1 MEHMDHIINS
11 TNKYVKPEA
20 RLFHNELTPLEL
32 PYFSEALI
40 SLEDVLNF
48 LYSDLGC
55 KRKKFI
61 KLIYQFLQQND
72 IINIRLSKE
81 KSTNE
86 IDRKFASKF
95 TTTEPEQINND
106 DTITHINTKKDLKV
120 KIIEKLLY
128 SIKNS
133 LRSESGQLKFDKFHL
148 SSEELGIDLMFL
160 LIELSA
166 KCNQLFQMREV
177 VSHLLESADDNLVS
191 TIKEYNSFKKL
202 STYFKKINPDNFQP
216 KPMEPKE
223 KESNNQDD
231 ISFDQD
237 EIIFDQDFDH
247 FKLAKCRFADLFIAH
262 ESFEK
267 MSLNETNFCNLT
279 GFLVVEPFVCND
291 VPILSTS
298 KLGSSL
304 DALIVEYSNETD
316 EPIDSFI

>member
-1 MEHMDHIINS
+1 M
-11 TNKYVKPEA
+11 
-20 RLFHNELTPLEL
+20 
-32 PYFSEALI
+32 
-40 SLEDVLNF
+40 
-48 LYSDLGC
+48 YSDLGC

-148 SSEELGIDLMFL
+148 SSEKLGIDLMFL

-177 VSHLLESADDNLVS
+177 VSHLLVQ
-191 TIKEYNSFKKL
+191 
-202 STYFKKINPDNFQP
+202 YFISYINY
-216 KPMEPKE
+216 KY
-223 KESNNQDD
+223 
-231 ISFDQD
+231 
-237 EIIFDQDFDH
+237 
-247 FKLAKCRFADLFIAH
+247 
-262 ESFEK
+262 
-267 MSLNETNFCNLT
+267 TNCFN
-279 GFLVVEPFVCND
+279 
-291 VPILSTS
+291 
-298 KLGSSL
+298 
-304 DALIVEYSNETD
+304 
-316 EPIDSFI
+316 